1 MYYRLA
7 NVVLIVTALAQYQH
21 GLVDAE
27 MILEQEE
34 DRRDLYQMVQELQHK
49 VSRMEELERIVA
61 EQDKIIEL
69 LLDQVKR
76 HANTYDWRETDSNAD
91 FVYENITGIPISE
104 NKNKFESVINS
115 DRGVRRGIVAE
126 HVAFT
131 AYLDHP
137 VTDITTGM
145 VIKFSGTLLNDGNCY
160 NIYTGIFTVPVDGTY
175 LFTFSIVRIN
185 QNQLV
190 AKLVVDGVGM
200 VDAIAD
206 PAVGL
211 HEHQGTN
218 AAIIRLKKGQSVWIE
233 AFHLESGTLFSLQ
246 NDRYCTFAGVL
257 LY

>member
-1 MYYRLA
+1 MYHLLLIS
-7 NVVLIVTALAQYQH
+7 VLFVTTLIHYQH
-21 GLVDAE
+21 MFVAGEISAE
-27 MILEQEE
+27 HGEDGRNLYKIVKELEK
-34 DRRDLYQMVQELQHK
+34 K
-49 VSRMEELERIVA
+49 VNRMEKLESKVA
-61 EQDKIIEL
+61 EHGRIIEQL
-69 LLDQVKR
+69 VDQVKR
-76 HANTYDWRETDSNAD
+76 SVTNDGNDMESSSN
-91 FVYENITGIPISE
+91 FVYQNITDPTVV
-104 NKNKFESVINS
+104 KPKRKRRSVVDSAHGNR
-115 DRGVRRGIVAE
+115 RGVVPD

-131 AYLDHP
+131 AFLDHP
-137 VTDITTGM
+137 LTNLGTGM
-145 VIKFSGTLLNDGNCY
+145 AIRFSGTLLNDGNSY

-233 AFHLESGTLFSLQ
+233 TFHLESGTLFSLQ
-246 NDRYCTFAGVL
+246 NDRYCTFAGAL